1 MTGRQSAGIIATGHM
16 DGQYERKEGA
26 SDPYMIEKTNRPRKR
41 AKSTSEGKSDGCT
54 TRRLVRARASEG
66 HGAMLKL

>member
-1 MTGRQSAGIIATGHM
+1 MAGRQSAGIIATVYM
-16 DGQYERKEGA
+16 DDQYGA
-26 SDPYMIEKTNRPRKR
+26 KDGLNPYITENMNRPRKR

>member
-1 MTGRQSAGIIATGHM
+1 MAGRQSAGIIATVYM
-16 DGQYERKEGA
+16 DDQYGA
-26 SDPYMIEKTNRPRKR
+26 KDGSLNPYITENMNRPRKR
-41 AKSTSEGKSDGCT
+41 AKSMSEGKSDGCT